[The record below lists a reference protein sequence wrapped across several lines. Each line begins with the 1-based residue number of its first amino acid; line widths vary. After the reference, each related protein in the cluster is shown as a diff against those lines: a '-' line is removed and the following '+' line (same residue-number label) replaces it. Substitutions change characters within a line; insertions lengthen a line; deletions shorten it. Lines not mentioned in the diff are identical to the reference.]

1 MPSNVYENELIE
13 VRRKADALAKE
24 SKTRLTTCHF
34 LVALSTGESEGA
46 KMLQERRLSEEVLA
60 KAARVIVD
68 EPSDAPAR
76 ILQAARSE
84 TIRLGNRA
92 RPTLHLLSAISA
104 DRSCAAA
111 KALVQCG
118 VDLSRLRSQTA
129 ALSSGV
135 ISLRTASSAAQSY
148 AALASG
154 SSRLPAPSARPPAVT
169 PNALLPKAAPPSVAT
184 QKPVGNKPVLT
195 KTVAPHAE
203 TEKHTTKRRRARHPT
218 TPWGSRPAGWGST
231 MFRKEPEM
239 NKVSINA
246 ATPITR
252 WKCATTK

>member
-46 KMLQERRLSEEVLA
+46 KMLRERRLSEEVLA

-84 TIRLGNRA
+84 TIRLGSRA

-104 DRSCAAA
+104 DRSP
-111 KALVQCG
+111 
-118 VDLSRLRSQTA
+118 
-129 ALSSGV
+129 SSC
-135 ISLRTASSAAQSY
+135 
-148 AALASG
+148 
-154 SSRLPAPSARPPAVT
+154 PSW
-169 PNALLPKAAPPSVAT
+169 S
-184 QKPVGNKPVLT
+184 
-195 KTVAPHAE
+195 
-203 TEKHTTKRRRARHPT
+203 
-218 TPWGSRPAGWGST
+218 
-231 MFRKEPEM
+231 
-239 NKVSINA
+239 
-246 ATPITR
+246 
-252 WKCATTK
+252 